1 MDTNTNVV
9 YRIDS
14 QDRIVFV
21 NNAWQQFALA
31 NDAADYTDERVLNRS
46 IWDFITDDPTR
57 LFYQEM
63 VKRVRTNNSLSF
75 NFRCDSSEYRRF
87 MKMKI
92 SSAEGNEVQ
101 FESQILSSERRNPQA
116 ILDRRVKRSDELV
129 VICGWCKKINIGQ
142 AIWKEIEHA
151 VEVLGIFESE
161 IFPQLSHGMC
171 GGCYTSFFEQ
181 FRKQYG

>member
-1 MDTNTNVV
+1 MDTNTNIV

-21 NNAWQQFALA
+21 NNEWQKFALA
-31 NDAADYTDERVLNRS
+31 NDAADYADEKVLNRS
-46 IWDFITDDPTR
+46 IWDFITDDSTR

-63 VKRVRTNNSLSF
+63 INRVRTNKIVSF
-75 NFRCDSSEYRRF
+75 QFRCDSSEYRRF
-87 MKMKI
+87 MKMNI
-92 SSAEGNEVQ
+92 TAEGNEVQ
-101 FESQILSSERRNPQA
+101 FESRILRSERRNPQA
-116 ILDRRVKRSDELV
+116 ILDRNAERSEKFV

-181 FRKQYG
+181 FKKQYD